1 MGGMC
6 LMHVVGG
13 VALRDLDPGRA
24 FIGSNA
30 LMRPRGTMSRRVLTK
45 RESAARL
52 RSVRL
57 PPDSCRMVRTSAG
70 PGRANKRLA
79 VERRRASGR
88 SRAWAPW
95 PGYKLLE
102 GRAGPNDFVKSLR

>member
-1 MGGMC
+1 MEPRPRC
-6 LMHVVGG
+6 LGVGPDHEFIAG
-13 VALRDLDPGRA
+13 DRPFGLLIGDGLVPGRA
-24 FIGSNA
+24 FIGANA

-70 PGRANKRLA
+70 PGRVKGGHAEHVAAAAGLTPQNGLPG
-79 VERRRASGR
+79 RRA
-88 SRAWAPW
+88 
-95 PGYKLLE
+95 
-102 GRAGPNDFVKSLR
+102 